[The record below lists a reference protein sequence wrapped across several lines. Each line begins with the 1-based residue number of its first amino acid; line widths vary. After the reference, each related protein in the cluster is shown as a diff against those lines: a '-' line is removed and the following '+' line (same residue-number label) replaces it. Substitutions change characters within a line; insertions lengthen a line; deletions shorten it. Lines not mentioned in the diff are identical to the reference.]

1 MPQMINCQDEVG
13 HPQRIRGLK
22 ISLTANLN
30 TAGIVLKNISHFMFC
45 FPHNSG
51 RPAIYML
58 SAEAG
63 QPDTTSPQCIFSNS
77 PVCIHMSFLLVLDLE
92 ASSSP
97 LDVQCQG
104 LAFHEEI
111 NLHLTPW
118 YKRSHFTPR
127 VPGTKHVPGDLNRT
141 SFQERARLEADTAA
155 LPCDLHPSKKSW
167 EWNEHVRTKYTV
179 HTLSLTF

>member
-92 ASSSP
+92 TSSSP
-97 LDVQCQG
+97 LAVQWHCQIEG
-104 LAFHEEI
+104 LAFMGRLLE
-111 NLHLTPW
+111 W
-118 YKRSHFTPR
+118 YKRSHFTPQG
-127 VPGTKHVPGDLNRT
+127 PGQHVPGDLNRT
-141 SFQERARLEADTAA
+141 LFQERKGQARGQINAAA
-155 LPCDLHPSKKSW
+155 LPCNCDDVLDPVKFIPVKSW
-167 EWNEHVRTKYTV
+167 E
-179 HTLSLTF
+179 